1 MLKRACLVV
10 VLCACANAI
19 LPLFAA
25 NDLLVYIGTYTDTTS
40 KGIYV
45 SHLNTATGALSKPEL
60 AVATQ
65 NPSFLAV
72 TPGAKYLYAVNEV
85 SAYGG
90 KSTGSVSAYA
100 VHKDTGLLTPLNR
113 LAT

>member
-1 MLKRACLVV
+1 MLKRALLAA
-10 VLCACANAI
+10 VLCLSASAI
-19 LPLFAA
+19 PSLIAA

-45 SHLNTATGALSKPEL
+45 AHFNPATGTLAKPEL

-72 TPGAKYLYAVNEV
+72 TPDAKYLYAVNEV
-85 SAYGG
+85 NAYGG
-90 KSTGSVSAYA
+90 KSTGSVSAY
-100 VHKDTGLLTPLNR
+100 VLRKD
-113 LAT
+113 